1 MNNELVKVENGEII
15 VAKDFTKAY
24 AEFQKKALEMDL
36 KVKEVKEKIKIA
48 MEENNRLT
56 YEDDFI
62 KITYRKGTTRT
73 SIDSARLKKELP
85 DIYQEYS
92 KTSNVSSS
100 ISVEAKC

>member
-1 MNNELVKVENGEII
+1 
-15 VAKDFTKAY
+15 
-24 AEFQKKALEMDL
+24 
-36 KVKEVKEKIKIA
+36 
-48 MEENNRLT
+48 MEEYNRLT